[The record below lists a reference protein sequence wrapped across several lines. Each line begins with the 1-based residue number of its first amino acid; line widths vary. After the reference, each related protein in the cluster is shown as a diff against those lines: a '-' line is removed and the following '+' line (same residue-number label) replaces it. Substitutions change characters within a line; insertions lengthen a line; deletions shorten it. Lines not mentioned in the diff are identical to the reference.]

1 MKSRE
6 MAKGLYYNRPTANRR
21 ASRRRRHAAVG
32 DGGWAVTLR
41 LARLLGWE
49 GGERRTDA
57 GNEHRRTPRGTPQ
70 DAPHHT
76 RPKKASDTLQV
87 SRHLYTLVR
96 NMFGMPARAQAR
108 YARSRPS
115 VATLLL
121 VRISLMHRGRA
132 PLAYHGGPGA
142 LPVGAPAMDGAAR
155 LEQFDGL
162 DEPAQ
167 VSRCSGSS
175 SSRGFRRA
183 ADGGERRSRCGMR
196 RRGRSQQTYCC

>member
-1 MKSRE
+1 MCVLNATDAKPPAAVAPVVACAREVDRSALRDVEVVVKSRE

-121 VRISLMHRGRA
+121 IIM
-132 PLAYHGGPGA
+132 
-142 LPVGAPAMDGAAR
+142 
-155 LEQFDGL
+155 
-162 DEPAQ
+162 
-167 VSRCSGSS
+167 SG
-175 SSRGFRRA
+175 
-183 ADGGERRSRCGMR
+183 
-196 RRGRSQQTYCC
+196 T

>member
-1 MKSRE
+1 MRGWPLDAPRRIGSSESRR

-76 RPKKASDTLQV
+76 RPKKASVTLQYRPGSPV
-87 SRHLYTLVR
+87 DKLPQTCTLLVR

-108 YARSRPS
+108 YARSHPS

-132 PLAYHGGPGA
+132 PLAYHEKWTA
-142 LPVGAPAMDGAAR
+142 
-155 LEQFDGL
+155 
-162 DEPAQ
+162 
-167 VSRCSGSS
+167 
-175 SSRGFRRA
+175 
-183 ADGGERRSRCGMR
+183 RRSATLR
-196 RRGRSQQTYCC
+196 